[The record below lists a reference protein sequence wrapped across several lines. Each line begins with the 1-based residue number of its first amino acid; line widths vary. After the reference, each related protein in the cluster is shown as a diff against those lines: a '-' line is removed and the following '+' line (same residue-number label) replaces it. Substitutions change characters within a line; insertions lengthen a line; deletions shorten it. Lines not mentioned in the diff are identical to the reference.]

1 MEWLEIV
8 KAIGDFGI
16 LIVIAGI
23 FLYFSYRNNKT
34 QNEITQKLFNQMLEQ
49 MKICAGG
56 HVLTEEE
63 DKTAIKIDNA
73 INALLQKA
81 VSDLQC
87 ARVMVVRYH
96 NGGKDMNAVSF
107 LKLSV
112 TNESVNYGYTPAMSE
127 FQNQFRSIVGYPVSQ
142 IEKTGHS
149 YVGELE
155 DIKDY
160 DIGTYELLK
169 ARNVRSYYSQGLVN
183 ATGYIVGAVLVLY
196 HNDNEYKEDHEYVHQ
211 YLTHL
216 TDQISGLLNVK
227 LLNKKQEESK

>member
-16 LIVIAGI
+16 LIVIAGL
-23 FLYFSYRNNKT
+23 FLFLSYRNNKT
-34 QNEITQKLFNQMLEQ
+34 QSEITQKLFDKVLEQ

-73 INALLQKA
+73 INLLIHNA
-81 VSDLQC
+81 VVDLNC
-87 ARVMVVRYH
+87 SRIFVVRYH
-96 NGGKDMNAVSF
+96 NGGKDMNSVSF

-112 TNESVNYGYTPAMSE
+112 TNESVNHGYKPVMSE
-127 FQNQFRSIVGYPVSQ
+127 FQNQFRSIVGYPVNE
-142 IEKTGHS
+142 IERTGHS
-149 YVGELE
+149 YVT
-155 DIKDY
+155 DIENIKEY

-169 ARNVRSYYSQGLVN
+169 SRGVHSYYAHALTNSRNYVIGS
-183 ATGYIVGAVLVLY
+183 VLVLY
-196 HNDNEYKEDHEYVHQ
+196 NADSGVKENQEEIHQ

-216 TDQISGLLNVK
+216 SDQISGLLNVK
-227 LLNKKQEESK
+227 SEEESE